1 MKIGQAN
8 IRSLN
13 TSSDIIDLVCTK
25 QDIEIMCLSEI
36 WHPDNKITGKIM
48 KKWNWIASERKER
61 EGGGVG
67 IMLSKQLKFIERK
80 DLWSKEYEAEWCN
93 VYTNEHSF

>member
-25 QDIEIMCLSEI
+25 QDIEKCLSEI
-36 WHPDNKITGKIM
+36 WHPNNKITGKIM

-67 IMLSKQLKFIERK
+67 IMLSKQLKVYPQKR
-80 DLWSKEYEAEWCN
+80 SMVKE
-93 VYTNEHSF
+93 V